1 MTMSP
6 GSISVLHT
14 RSMTCWPPVVTST
27 SSGSIVVPSSAI
39 TSAMQ
44 LLRTARPSVG
54 PYCSERAVESTATS
68 PMIAAKD
75 SAGNEDVSGR
85 PPASEMM
92 SLRSV
97 SAMRSRIAEDFMTFV
112 RAANRAA

>member
-1 MTMSP
+1 MMSP
-6 GSISVLHT
+6 GSMRVLQT
-14 RSMTCWPPVVTST
+14 RSITCWPPVVTST
-27 SSGSIVVPSSAI
+27 SSGSTIVPSSAI

-44 LLRTARPSVG
+44 LLSTVRPSVG
-54 PYCSERAVESTATS
+54 PYCSDRAVESTATLL
-68 PMIAAKD
+68 MIAAKD
-75 SAGNEDVSGR
+75 SDGNEAVSGS

-112 RAANRAA
+112 RAAKSPA